1 MDDEQIGDLR
11 ADLYAMA
18 RQAEDEGKRE
28 YAHGLYVAV
37 YQLDAARQGL
47 RVAGRGVSRG

>member
-1 MDDEQIGDLR
+1 MTDEQVTALR
-11 ADLYAMA
+11 ADLHHMA

-28 YAHGLYVAV
+28 YAHGLYVAI

-47 RVAGRGVSRG
+47 RVTGRGASGE